1 MRDNWPAN
9 HATAI
14 ASSPSTNRLPPA
26 GCPPASLPL
35 HWRSLACWDV
45 DLHHQVSH
53 SPYNQQPPPA
63 CPPTSTL
70 PHSSP
75 MRFKNALSSAVVDID
90 LQHQTPPPASHR
102 LEQVRASP
110 LSYKSLGEVVRW
122 SCGWWQGLPAKSSRT
137 QIQSGLA
144 HLVHVVHPPVSMI
157 SLSLQVTCLM
167 KFPLSFFWSKI

>member
-1 MRDNWPAN
+1 M
-9 HATAI
+9 
-14 ASSPSTNRLPPA
+14 
-26 GCPPASLPL
+26 
-35 HWRSLACWDV
+35 V
-45 DLHHQVSH
+45 FDLLFPFWSCTVMNTVSY
-53 SPYNQQPPPA
+53 S

-75 MRFKNALSSAVVDID
+75 MRFKNALSSAVVDVD

-102 LEQVRASP
+102 LEQVGASP

-157 SLSLQVTCLM
+157 SSSLQVTCLM
-167 KFPLSFFWSKI
+167 KSPLSFLCV